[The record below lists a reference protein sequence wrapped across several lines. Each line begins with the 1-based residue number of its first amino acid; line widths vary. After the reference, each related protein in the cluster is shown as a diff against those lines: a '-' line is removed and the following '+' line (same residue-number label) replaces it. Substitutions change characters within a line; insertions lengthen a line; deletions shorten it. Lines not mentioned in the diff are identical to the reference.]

1 MTANELETRTLAA
14 EKDAALIRQL
24 ITDFKAHKDSQLSD
38 LTGQVNTANAAVTTA
53 AAAQKKAEDEATA
66 AQAAAEKATA
76 DAATAK
82 AASDAAVA
90 AATAARDKA
99 GADLAALEARSK
111 ELASRARTEF
121 AALATAMQNLKA
133 ISEEANKGF
142 DEAEAAAK
150 AKAIADAEALVA
162 KLKA

>member
-1 MTANELETRTLAA
+1 MPKTLAEINTILDTEVAADLTAIIAETQRVIRGSDAGVIAELETKLAA
-14 EKDAALIRQL
+14 ATKAGADAL
-24 ITDFKAHKDSQLSD
+24 
-38 LTGQVNTANAAVTTA
+38 
-53 AAAQKKAEDEATA
+53 AAAQATA
-66 AQAAAEKATA
+66 TEAADKAAAELATA
-76 DAATAK
+76 N
-82 AASDAAVA
+82 
-90 AATAARDKA
+90 AARDKA
-99 GADLAALEARSK
+99 VTELAALEARSK

-150 AKAIADAEALVA
+150 AKAIADAEAVVA

>member
-1 MTANELETRTLAA
+1 MPKTLAEINTILDTEVAADLTAIIAETQRVIRGSDAGVIAELETKLAA
-14 EKDAALIRQL
+14 ATKAGADAL
-24 ITDFKAHKDSQLSD
+24 
-38 LTGQVNTANAAVTTA
+38 
-53 AAAQKKAEDEATA
+53 AAAQATA
-66 AQAAAEKATA
+66 TEAADKAAAELATA
-76 DAATAK
+76 N
-82 AASDAAVA
+82 
-90 AATAARDKA
+90 AARDKA

-150 AKAIADAEALVA
+150 AKAIADAEAVVA

>member
-1 MTANELETRTLAA
+1 MPKTLAEINTILGTEVAADLTAIIAETQRVIRGSDAGVIAELETKLAA
-14 EKDAALIRQL
+14 ATKAGADAL
-24 ITDFKAHKDSQLSD
+24 
-38 LTGQVNTANAAVTTA
+38 
-53 AAAQKKAEDEATA
+53 AAAQATA
-66 AQAAAEKATA
+66 TEAADKAAAELATA
-76 DAATAK
+76 N
-82 AASDAAVA
+82 
-90 AATAARDKA
+90 AARDKA
-99 GADLAALEARSK
+99 VTELAALEARSK

-150 AKAIADAEALVA
+150 AKAIADAEAVVA

>member
-1 MTANELETRTLAA
+1 MPKTLAEINTILGTEVAADLTAIIAETQRVIRGSDAGVIAELETKLAA
-14 EKDAALIRQL
+14 ATKAGADAL
-24 ITDFKAHKDSQLSD
+24 
-38 LTGQVNTANAAVTTA
+38 
-53 AAAQKKAEDEATA
+53 AAAQATA
-66 AQAAAEKATA
+66 TEAADKAAAELATA
-76 DAATAK
+76 N
-82 AASDAAVA
+82 
-90 AATAARDKA
+90 AARDKA

-150 AKAIADAEALVA
+150 AKAIADAEAVVA

>member
-1 MTANELETRTLAA
+1 MPKTLAEINTILDTEVAADLTAIIAETQRVIRGSDAGVIAELETKLAA
-14 EKDAALIRQL
+14 ATKAGADAL
-24 ITDFKAHKDSQLSD
+24 
-38 LTGQVNTANAAVTTA
+38 
-53 AAAQKKAEDEATA
+53 AAAQATA
-66 AQAAAEKATA
+66 TEAADKAAAEHATA
-76 DAATAK
+76 N
-82 AASDAAVA
+82 
-90 AATAARDKA
+90 AARDKA
-99 GADLAALEARSK
+99 GAELAALEARSK

-150 AKAIADAEALVA
+150 AKAIADAEAVVA

>member
-1 MTANELETRTLAA
+1 MPKTLAEINTILGTEVAADLTAIIAETQRVIRGSDAGVIAELETKLAA
-14 EKDAALIRQL
+14 ATKAGADAL
-24 ITDFKAHKDSQLSD
+24 
-38 LTGQVNTANAAVTTA
+38 
-53 AAAQKKAEDEATA
+53 AAAQATA
-66 AQAAAEKATA
+66 TEAADKAAAELATA
-76 DAATAK
+76 N
-82 AASDAAVA
+82 
-90 AATAARDKA
+90 AARDKA
-99 GADLAALEARSK
+99 VADLAALEARSK

>member
-1 MTANELETRTLAA
+1 MPKTLAEINTILGTEVAADLTAIIAETQRVIRGSDAGVIAELETKLAA
-14 EKDAALIRQL
+14 ATKAGADALAAAQA
-24 ITDFKAHKDSQLSD
+24 TATEAADKAAAELA
-38 LTGQVNTANAAVTTA
+38 TANAAR
-53 AAAQKKAEDEATA
+53 
-66 AQAAAEKATA
+66 EKAVTEI
-76 DAATAK
+76 
-82 AASDAAVA
+82 
-90 AATAARDKA
+90 
-99 GADLAALEARSK
+99 AALEARRK

-150 AKAIADAEALVA
+150 AKAIADAEAVVA